1 MIHARRSD
9 DRADPAPIGV
19 PHRWQNRA
27 CGDSSARQAVQ
38 DRALRLAPHALQK
51 FPDAVLPQDGH
62 VVDGITEA

>member
-1 MIHARRSD
+1 
-9 DRADPAPIGV
+9 
-19 PHRWQNRA
+19 
-27 CGDSSARQAVQ
+27 VQ